1 MALGFGYVR
10 DSKPMQINWQDVGEK
25 MSTAI
30 ETEIADRESRKAD
43 IEKQLTEYN
52 KNLLNQPQGLN
63 AEVNRFMG
71 DFTSDAADAMRE
83 AERKLKSGA
92 MSERDFYKFRAN
104 ANQGTDLM
112 FTAAKVFNEGYD
124 ESMNRYAEGKS
135 QAKENWMRQQTE
147 GFMNFANNGAYI
159 NPLTG
164 EVNVARRDKVTG
176 EISTK
181 PGDYANASELV
192 QQASAKYNRFD
203 LDAAVTTAV
212 KGLGLRL
219 IKEASGRTTKQFFQA
234 LQKGELGKEEQALL
248 DEAKKNMVDAFT
260 VDPNNVSSILTE
272 NIGVAENGLAYDF
285 TYDKDE
291 AAKNPN
297 LILVNP
303 DGTNNF
309 STANG
314 KKQMEAV
321 KKYAS
326 ARFEA
331 GLAGSVT
338 EPQEMTEQQRIENEL
353 ATRRLDLAERRLNL
367 AEGGDGEEKSSVFPE
382 LREYFDTKLKNI
394 YTKNETEMKNKL
406 IPIVSPFGV
415 TVEEANPL
423 DPNEIN
429 LIFNQGTAK
438 EAKVNIELEDYDNE
452 TFPEFVKGI
461 IIKNLDSTDLV
472 KGYKLSIEKD
482 SIINVTGGKAR

>member
-10 DSKPMQINWQDVGEK
+10 DAKPMQINWQEVGEK
-25 MSTAI
+25 MSTAL

-92 MSERDFYKFRAN
+92 ISERDFYKFRAN

-219 IKEASGRTTKQFFQA
+219 VKEASGRTTKQFFQA
-234 LQKGELGKEEQALL
+234 LQKGKLGKEEQALL

-303 DGTNNF
+303 DGTNDF

-353 ATRRLDLAERRLNL
+353 ARRRLDLAERRLNL

-382 LREYFDTKLKNI
+382 IREYFDTKLSDI
-394 YTKNETEMKNKL
+394 YTEDETEMRNNL

-415 TVEEANPL
+415 TVEEADFT
-423 DPNEIN
+423 DPTEIN

-438 EAKVNIELEDYDNE
+438 EARVNIELQDYDE
-452 TFPEFVKGI
+452 KTFPDFVKGI

-482 SIINVTGGKAR
+482 TLINNTGGNAR